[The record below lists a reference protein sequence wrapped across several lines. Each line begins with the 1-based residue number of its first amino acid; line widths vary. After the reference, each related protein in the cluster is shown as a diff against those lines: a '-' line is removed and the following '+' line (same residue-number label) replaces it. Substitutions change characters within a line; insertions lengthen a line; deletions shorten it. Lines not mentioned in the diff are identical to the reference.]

1 MGRRPVWKAA
11 RQNRAAA
18 GKTVCKC
25 GGPPKNIILQTRAA
39 WPGKDALVM
48 QKFDAVLFDLDG
60 TLLPMELEKFTNTYF
75 GLLAKKAAPFGFQP
89 EPLVAAVW
97 KGTKAMVKN
106 DGTETNDKRF
116 WDTFAGE
123 MGEEVLQL
131 RPVFDGFYANEFH
144 GAKAACG
151 ENPLARR
158 AIDGLKA
165 KGYDVI
171 LATNPIFPM
180 VGVETRLS
188 WVGLRPED
196 FSYITAYENST
207 TCKPNPAY
215 YAEILRNTG
224 KRPQECLMVGNDA
237 TEDTAALEQGIGV
250 YLVTDCLLNPKGRDI
265 SGVPQGTFAAF
276 LEFAGV

>member
-1 MGRRPVWKAA
+1 MLDP
-11 RQNRAAA
+11 QI
-18 GKTVCKC
+18 T
-25 GGPPKNIILQTRAA
+25 T
-39 WPGKDALVM
+39 
-48 QKFDAVLFDLDG
+48 VLFDLDG
-60 TLLPMELEKFTNTYF
+60 TLLPMELEQFTNTYF

-97 KGTKAMVKN
+97 KG
-106 DGTETNDKRF
+106 
-116 WDTFAGE
+116 TFAGE

-165 KGYDVI
+165 KDYDVV
-171 LATNPIFPM
+171 LATNPIFPL

-188 WVGLRPED
+188 WIGLSLQD
-196 FSYITAYENST
+196 FSYVTAYENSS

-215 YAEILRNTG
+215 YAEILRKTG

-237 TEDTAALEQGIGV
+237 TEDAAALEQGLEL
-250 YLVTDCLLNPKGRDI
+250 YLVTDCLLNPKGRDL
-265 SGVPQGTFAAF
+265 SGIPQGSFQEFMA
-276 LEFAGV
+276 FAGLV

>member
-1 MGRRPVWKAA
+1 MLDP
-11 RQNRAAA
+11 QI
-18 GKTVCKC
+18 T
-25 GGPPKNIILQTRAA
+25 T
-39 WPGKDALVM
+39 
-48 QKFDAVLFDLDG
+48 VLFDLDG

-106 DGTETNDKRF
+106 DGTEANDKRF

-158 AIDGLKA
+158 AIDGLKD
-165 KGYDVI
+165 KGYDVV
-171 LATNPIFPM
+171 LATNPIFPL

>member
-1 MGRRPVWKAA
+1 MLDP
-11 RQNRAAA
+11 QI
-18 GKTVCKC
+18 T
-25 GGPPKNIILQTRAA
+25 T
-39 WPGKDALVM
+39 
-48 QKFDAVLFDLDG
+48 VLFDLDG

-165 KGYDVI
+165 KGYDVV
-171 LATNPIFPM
+171 LATNPIFPL

-224 KRPQECLMVGNDA
+224 KRPQECLMGGQRRHRGHRRPGAGHWGLPGDR
-237 TEDTAALEQGIGV
+237 LP
-250 YLVTDCLLNPKGRDI
+250 LK
-265 SGVPQGTFAAF
+265 PQGPGHQRRAPGD
-276 LEFAGV
+276 LRGVFGVCRGVKVFPPFVTRTQKNPGIWGIIKAQKGEYP